1 MFSGQAIVR
10 KTGKAV
16 RRFRDSARALPQDRR
31 GTAAIEFAIVGPAL
45 AMMMV
50 AGVQLGMAFYNQN
63 ALNQIA
69 TQAARLFAEERSI
82 STTPYTDTTSAV
94 TTAQGG
100 YSTLG
105 GTITTT
111 MYVNGTA
118 CASDTACNTAL
129 STAAGQ
135 AAKVQLS
142 YPCPTTNFVSL
153 GTCPLVVSATYRVE

>member
-1 MFSGQAIVR
+1 MFFGQLTAA
-10 KTGKAV
+10 GDQGAL
-16 RRFRDSARALPQDRR
+16 RRLPGSLRALAGDRR
-31 GTAAIEFAIVGPAL
+31 GAAAVEFAIVGPAL
-45 AMMMV
+45 AMMMI
-50 AGVQLGMAFYNQN
+50 AGVQLGLAFYNQN

-69 TQAARLFAEERSI
+69 TQAARLFAEERGV
-82 STTPYTDTTSAV
+82 STTPYTDTTSAI

-100 YSTLG
+100 YSTLS

-118 CASDTACNTAL
+118 CASDSACNTAL

-142 YPCPTTNFVSL
+142 YPCPTTNFVPIA
-153 GTCPLVVSATYRVE
+153 TCPIVVSATYRVE